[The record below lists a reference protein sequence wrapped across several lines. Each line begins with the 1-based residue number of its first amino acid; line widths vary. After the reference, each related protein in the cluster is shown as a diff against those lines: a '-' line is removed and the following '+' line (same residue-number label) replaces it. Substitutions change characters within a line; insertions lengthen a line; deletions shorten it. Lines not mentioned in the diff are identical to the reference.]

1 MHRKFNPRKC
11 PILET
16 VDIISSKWVI
26 LVIVII
32 GNSER
37 LRYNEIMERLNGI
50 SPKSLADTLKE
61 LEGSGLINRQAFNE
75 IPRRVEYSLTKTGLG
90 LYRSTIPL
98 LRWAADKT
106 GDKDCEILQVAIS
119 KKI

>member
-1 MHRKFNPRKC
+1 MHRKFNPNKC

-26 LVIVII
+26 LVIVVI

-37 LRYNEIMERLNGI
+37 LRYNEIMEHLNGI

-61 LEGSGLINRQAFNE
+61 LEGLGLINRKAFNE
-75 IPRRVEYSLTKTGLG
+75 IPRRVEYSLTKTGFG
-90 LYRSTIPL
+90 LYRSTVPL